1 MRWSSEMVAMLPRIT
16 SNLPLRMASLYS
28 QTAISTMKLI
38 GNTPLA
44 MPSNA
49 APSRVS
55 SGMPNTSDDT
65 SAETPTAS
73 SAAVRP
79 LRRSTVSASRN
90 TSTGSAA
97 SSAER
102 FALPSGS

>member
-28 QTAISTMKLI
+28 HTAINTMKLI
-38 GNTPLA
+38 GNRPLA
-44 MPSNA
+44 MPSSA
-49 APSRVS
+49 APAMPP
-55 SGMPNTSDDT
+55 SGMPNTHAETAADT
-65 SAETPTAS
+65 STAS
-73 SAAVRP
+73 SAAVSP
-79 LRRSTVSASRN
+79 LSRSTVSASRN
-90 TSTGSAA
+90 TTTGSAA